1 MTILK
6 NKKTLSL
13 SSFGMQKVPWVFMT
27 IGKSCV
33 KDNKFKIYTPK
44 EYAGHLDLWGYYR
57 IEKKCRMD
65 NR

>member
-1 MTILK
+1 M
-6 NKKTLSL
+6 